1 MTDAA
6 GDQADRS
13 QTITEKGVKDMT
25 EARLVMD
32 KFMTK
37 LSADEYKKE
46 NQPNNGPKIS
56 LEFIDEQL
64 MSYSQ
69 LPESGIMEA
78 ALDEQR

>member
-1 MTDAA
+1 
-6 GDQADRS
+6 
-13 QTITEKGVKDMT
+13 MT

-69 LPESGIMEA
+69 LLESGIMEA

>member
-6 GDQADRS
+6 GDQSDRS

-69 LPESGIMEA
+69 LLESGIMEA